1 MTKPRATLDFGGMS
15 FEKPKPDASLIE
27 QKPTVEKSESRRS
40 RDTRPKKVNPET
52 GKGRGAAIASQR
64 AAIENGFVPRA
75 GEVVDGRTLR
85 SKGVRVQLNMKV
97 PPEFRDKYQI
107 AAADKGMTN
116 GEYLEWL
123 FLNQPS

>member
-15 FEKPKPDASLIE
+15 FEKSKPDASVIE
-27 QKPTVEKSESRRS
+27 EKPTVEKSESRRS
-40 RDTRPKKVNPET
+40 RETRPKKVNPES

-75 GEVVDGRTLR
+75 GEPVDGRTLR
-85 SKGVRVQLNMKV
+85 SKGVRVQLNQKV
-97 PPEFRDKYQI
+97 TPEFRDQYQI
-107 AAADKGMTN
+107 AAAEKGMTN

-123 FLNQPS
+123 FLNRPN